1 MPDRPESPL
10 PTPEAA
16 PATRRVLVA
25 LVLLQALALLGYAA
39 LIVVEA
45 VRGNYQRTDFVAI
58 EAALFAVWAIGLGAA
73 ARSLARGQRGG
84 FAPVLLTEVL
94 LALAVGLP
102 LIRGGQAVLGATVLV
117 VAVLA
122 TALLLVTVARSPGE

>member
-1 MPDRPESPL
+1 
-10 PTPEAA
+10 
-16 PATRRVLVA
+16 V
-25 LVLLQALALLGYAA
+25 VLLQALALLGYAA

-45 VRGNYQRTDFVAI
+45 VRGDYQRTDFVAI
-58 EAALFAVWAIGLGAA
+58 EAALFAVWALGLGVA

-102 LIRGGQAVLGATVLV
+102 LIRGGQAVLGTVVLV

-122 TALLLVTVARSPGE
+122 TVLLLVTVARSPGE